1 MGEIFLPSDIKTFDI
16 KTFDIKTIRLA
27 EKRRC
32 VSAVAGIFGVCVGA
46 NVDVGRVRGLLR

>member
-1 MGEIFLPSDIKTFDI
+1 MGEIFLPSDI

-46 NVDVGRVRGLLR
+46 NVDEVLARGLLR